1 MPNKNQ
7 ISWIALVAGLA
18 IASTASAR
26 GEVDLTPCTGIA
38 HPSQLTVECVDHL
51 WKKAGCSTD
60 IRLGHYRQYKSR
72 KSSMEAVKA
81 DIKHWATSLRK
92 RPTLTCDSPLQRGEV
107 VIETNEETCADVEH
121 PLQLTYECA
130 NKMWRD
136 AGCSTLLRLGHYS
149 HYKHRQNNLN
159 DVEFYSNRL

>member
-26 GEVDLTPCTGIA
+26 GDVDLTPCTGIA

-72 KSSMEAVKA
+72 M
-81 DIKHWATSLRK
+81 
-92 RPTLTCDSPLQRGEV
+92 P
-107 VIETNEETCADVEH
+107 
-121 PLQLTYECA
+121 
-130 NKMWRD
+130 
-136 AGCSTLLRLGHYS
+136 LRLTLCQPYLGAPLDG
-149 HYKHRQNNLN
+149 RQKLSQRQMSRQA
-159 DVEFYSNRL
+159 Y